1 MPPCVHALRPS
12 NSIHHC
18 SDCTSVYDEFPYIS
32 VWVSTRQC
40 MTGFRTSVYEYPHA
54 SVWRVSIHQC
64 MSFHTP
70 VYDEFPY
77 ISVWVSTCQCMTGF
91 RTSVYEFPH
100 SSVWVSIR
108 QCITSTWLRT
118 QWTYKHVGLA
128 STVYIHRI
136 WPCIFEEIPAKKK
149 YINHIHVWFWPI
161 MPYVHVL
168 IAPAFK
174 EIHCTNIDHR
184 PTQHSVTVT
193 SLKNLKD
200 HVK

>member
-1 MPPCVHALRPS
+1 MWPPTSSACCSVIMPPCVHALRPS
-12 NSIHHC
+12 NSIRHC
-18 SDCTSVYDEFPYIS
+18 SDRTAVYNEFTHIS
-32 VWVSTRQC
+32 VGRVSTQQC
-40 MTGFRTSVYEYPHA
+40 T
-54 SVWRVSIHQC
+54 
-64 MSFHTP
+64 
-70 VYDEFPY
+70 
-77 ISVWVSTCQCMTGF
+77 TGF